1 MTELNVG
8 GTTKRARFGNMKSSR
23 FGGEKA
29 HRQHIG
35 DDKSTVVCAR
45 RRAEQQHLAATLQD
59 LELDV
64 EEVRSSTN
72 ICACT
77 GVTPVR
83 DGVVRNDNITL
94 VYAGGKLLS
103 AHCG

>member
-29 HRQHIG
+29 HRQHIF

-45 RRAEQQHLAATLQD
+45 RRGEQQHLASTLPN

-64 EEVRSSTN
+64 EEVRCSTN
-72 ICACT
+72 TCACT
-77 GVTPVR
+77 GFTPVR
-83 DGVVRNDNITL
+83 DGVVREGNITL
-94 VYAGGKLLS
+94 VYSGGKLLA